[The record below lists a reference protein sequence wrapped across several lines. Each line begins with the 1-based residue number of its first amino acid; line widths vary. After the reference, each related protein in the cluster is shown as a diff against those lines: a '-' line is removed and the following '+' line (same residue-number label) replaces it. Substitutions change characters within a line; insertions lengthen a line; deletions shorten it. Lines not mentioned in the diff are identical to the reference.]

1 MTLGDRVA
9 VLDRG
14 SLRQVGPPLD
24 LYRRPADR
32 FVAGFLG
39 WPPMSF
45 LEGRLAVD
53 GDRVVLQGNDGVL
66 GAAVGRFPAGKR
78 LAGADVVV
86 GVRAEDVTWA
96 DHLAVGGAQDGLL
109 TMQVDQVER
118 LGGVS
123 VLRLVR
129 GGWRLLALHVGPG
142 GPTRHDRIAA
152 AVDLGRASVFDP
164 ATGRA
169 LAHPGT
175 SSGG

>member
-45 LEGRLAVD
+45 LEGRFVSD
-53 GDRVVLQGNDGVL
+53 GVRLVFRGEDGALPVPAERLPEWKRFAGTDVVL
-66 GAAVGRFPAGKR
+66 
-78 LAGADVVV
+78 
-86 GVRAEDVTWA
+86 GVRAEDVSWA
-96 DHLAVGGAQDGLL
+96 DGGAQDGLP
-109 TMQVDQVER
+109 TMRVDRVER
-118 LGGVS
+118 LGGVTL
-123 VLRLVR
+123 LRVER

-142 GPTRHDRIAA
+142 GPKRDDRITT

-169 LAHPGT
+169 LAHPG
-175 SSGG
+175 SDG